1 MGGSGDADLYVKFAS
16 RPTLNSY
23 DCNSTTSTSTESCNI
38 SNAQAGNY
46 YVMVEAWSAI
56 SGVSLTGS
64 YSGDNGGVTPIIRT
78 ESNIN
83 VTLTAVS
90 KILL

>member
-1 MGGSGDADLYVKFAS
+1 
-16 RPTLNSY
+16 
-23 DCNSTTSTSTESCNI
+23 
-38 SNAQAGNY
+38 
-46 YVMVEAWSAI
+46 MVEAWNAI

-64 YSGDNGGVTPIIRT
+64 YSCDNGGVTPINRT

-83 VTLTAVS
+83 VTITAVS